1 MKTEKEYW
9 AKWGSRVKTELLT
22 NIMPFW
28 IKNGWDR
35 QHGGVYTCLDR
46 DGSLMDTT
54 KSVWFQ
60 GRFGWMCASAYNH
73 VKKDAT
79 WLKASKSCCEFLEKH
94 CFDKDGRAYFE
105 VTAEGV
111 GLRRRRYLFSE
122 CFAAIAYAEYALA
135 SGETAWARKAV
146 ALFKRIRAWATL
158 PAAVASLG
166 AIKREVL
173 KDGRISLAEAK
184 RLIGVF
190 EPLAKIHGGE
200 YRALLKTL
208 TAAAADGRITRR
220 ESDAI
225 AAKLDEIVRRDT
237 PAKFESALKTQG
249 HSLTMILINVANVLK
264 QVSDDP
270 VLDEQIT
277 ESIEMLVKYFI
288 HPEFKALLET
298 VGPKGEFIDTLAG
311 RVINPGHSIET
322 SWFLMDVAV
331 ARNDKALKEIALKIL
346 DWSWDWGWDK
356 TYGGIIS
363 FKDCRNLPPQ
373 CYEQDMKFW
382 WPQCEA
388 IIATAYAYKLTGAK
402 KYLARHKQIVDW
414 TWQHFKDRK
423 FPEWYGYL
431 HRDGTVAQ
439 PAKGN
444 IFKGPFHIPRML
456 VKSLELAQELARA

>member
-1 MKTEKEYW
+1 MKKEAYW
-9 AKWGSRVKTELLT
+9 QKWSSVCKTELLT

-35 QHGGVYTCLDR
+35 KHGGVYTCLNR
-46 DGSLMDTT
+46 NGSLMDTT

-60 GRFGWMCASAYNH
+60 GRFGWMCAYAYNH

-94 CFDKDGRAYFE
+94 CFDKEGRAYFE
-105 VTAEGV
+105 VTEDGV

-122 CFAAIAYAEYALA
+122 CFAAIAYAEYSLA
-135 SGETAWARKAV
+135 SGDKTWAKKALE
-146 ALFKRIRAWATL
+146 LFKRIRAWAT
-158 PAAVASLG
+158 AGVAL
-166 AIKREVL
+166 AQLDRIKREVMA
-173 KDGRISLAEAK
+173 DGKISIKEARMLAGIFA
-184 RLIGVF
+184 
-190 EPLAKIHGGE
+190 PLAKLNGGAFRE
-200 YRALLKTL
+200 MAKTLDDACADGKITQRESKEIAALLG
-208 TAAAADGRITRR
+208 DIIERF
-220 ESDAI
+220 
-225 AAKLDEIVRRDT
+225 V
-237 PAKFESALKTQG
+237 PAKYEPALKTQG

-264 QVSDDP
+264 QVSSDP

-311 RVINPGHSIET
+311 RTINPGHCIET
-322 SWFLMDVAV
+322 SWFLLDVAV
-331 ARNDKALKEIALKIL
+331 DRKDDALKEIALKIL

-356 TYGGIIS
+356 KHGGIIS

-382 WPQCEA
+382 WPHCET
-388 IIATAYAYKLTGAK
+388 IIAMAYAYKLTGEK
-402 KYLARHKQIVDW
+402 KYLERHKLIVDW
-414 TWQHFKDRK
+414 TWKHFKDK
-423 FPEWYGYL
+423 KYPEWYGYL

-456 VKSLELAQELARA
+456 VKSMELAKGM